1 MATDPVTGQP
11 ISDEELRN
19 RRNAMG
25 PAPPTIPASRIAES
39 AAQPPRPS
47 IPSPNAIPPA
57 PPVHTMPAVTVPVSA
72 TPPPV
77 GAPAS
82 PPKPPQTA
90 WQKIGHGINRAANI
104 AGDVLAP
111 NITAL
116 IPGSD
121 LNKNLMENRAAN
133 LAAKGARTGLE
144 NVQAEGITEGN
155 KETDWTPLGADQPIK
170 VPSKSVAQLQAAE
183 ERAKAQQNVATTR
196 GDTAETVAGI
206 NTGSK
211 EKINTATN
219 QSRENI
225 ATTNQAAADSRAEA
239 QRDNQFKIAQMR
251 DSLEN
256 IIHGRHDETQKQ
268 IATQEFGTPDK
279 DLGPAPAGK
288 QEGARGTMGDGTPVM
303 VKNGRLVQPGQA
315 GAKTTGGPGGKLGA
329 QNQNRAEFAKTVIDQ
344 IPNITSEVD
353 ALAAKIGPG
362 AGRWNDFW
370 VKKVGANDPDYAALD
385 QDLGLFASAVAVTHF
400 GARGGGQHFIEA
412 LKKDFGQAQ
421 SPEDLKARIKSAD
434 KWLTGYAHMGQQK

>member
-11 ISDEELRN
+11 IPEEELKK
-19 RRNAMG
+19 
-25 PAPPTIPASRIAES
+25 RIAES
-39 AAQPPRPS
+39 ATQPPRPS

-144 NVQAEGITEGN
+144 NAQAETARESGQLVPFTDSQGN
-155 KETDWTPLGADQPIK
+155 TQQVPISKWGPLEIERER
-170 VPSKSVAQLQAAE
+170 AAE
-183 ERAKAQQNVATTR
+183 IQKATETKGQTARDVA
-196 GDTAETVAGI
+196 DTQTGSREKVAG
-206 NTGSK
+206 
-211 EKINTATN
+211 ETN
-219 QSRENI
+219 QSREKI

-251 DSLEN
+251 DNLEN
-256 IIHGRHDETQKQ
+256 IISGRRESTQRD
-268 IATQEFGTPDK
+268 IATQEFGTAEH
-279 DLGPAPAGK
+279 DLGPAPTGK
-288 QEGARGTMGDGTPVM
+288 QEGARGTMPDGTPVM

-434 KWLTGYAHMGQQK
+434 KWLTGYANMGQAPK